1 MQSKIVI
8 TIVHSMSGMCGMYNY
23 MCVIWNTDVGLMLKY
38 STLLLVC
45 TWRTCDSS
53 FNTIF
58 VCENFLSIWVI
69 IYHCWTV
76 HYIIYN
82 YLHILY
88 LKVTFHNGYY

>member
-1 MQSKIVI
+1 MQSKNVI
-8 TIVHSMSGMCGMYNY
+8 TIVHSMAGMCGMYNY

-58 VCENFLSIWVI
+58 VCEIFLINLGDNLPLLDGSL
-69 IYHCWTV
+69 
-76 HYIIYN
+76 YN
-82 YLHILY
+82 L
-88 LKVTFHNGYY
+88 